1 MDIRDVKSD
10 DCILSKETASMNT
23 NNKKICIATLALL
36 FLGLLSLA
44 SEAQELDGFRG
55 VMWGQNLSSFS
66 YMKFLDEFD
75 SLRYYKKMNDKMYLG
90 SAGLD
95 EIAYAF
101 ESNRFVGAVLS
112 SNGQENAQRIFET
125 LNLAYGTPS
134 KQNDNNCY
142 WPFGEVCVFYNYNPS
157 SKRLFVSYLTET
169 AIKKKRRWKRI

>member
-1 MDIRDVKSD
+1 
-10 DCILSKETASMNT
+10 MNT
-23 NNKKICIATLALL
+23 ENKKIRVAALALL
-36 FLGLLSLA
+36 FLGFLTLA
-44 SEAQELDGFRG
+44 SEAQEIDGFRG

-75 SLRYYKKMNDKMYLG
+75 GLRYYKKMNDRMYLG

-112 SNGQENAQRIFET
+112 SKGQGNAQRILET
-125 LNLAYGTPS
+125 LNLTYGTPS
-134 KQNDNNCY
+134 KQSESNYY
-142 WPFGEVCVFYNYNPS
+142 WSFGDVCVFYNYNPS

-169 AIKKKRRWKRI
+169 AIKKARRWKRI